1 MSRLTRKDKC
11 CFCGEKYDHWGNN
24 AEPVIEDGR
33 CCDSCNW
40 TVVIPARFREYE
52 AYEAAKAAAN

>member
-1 MSRLTRKDKC
+1 MRRKGKC

-40 TVVIPARFREYE
+40 TVVIPVRFREFQ
-52 AYEAAKAAAN
+52 EAAKAAAN

>member
-1 MSRLTRKDKC
+1 MRRKGKC
-11 CFCGEKYDHWGNN
+11 CFCGEKYDHWGNS

-40 TVVIPARFREYE
+40 TVVIPVRFREFQ
-52 AYEAAKAAAN
+52 EAAKAAAN